1 MKDPTNIMSTDLT
14 QDSLEHDPGLGNPI
28 RRQARMRPAR
38 LRWGTG
44 AAASLLVIA
53 LGVMHLTLDG
63 LTGVLVPLQP
73 VLADRIGA
81 DPATLGL
88 LVALALASASL
99 AQPVTARMAM
109 RLGEGRAAVA
119 GTLLAAAG
127 YGSLPAVTST
137 TAAAVAVVVGGFGSA
152 LFHPGA
158 GAMVARAAPPG
169 REALPLA
176 VFSAV
181 GTAGA
186 ALVPIVVLTGV
197 DTLGAAAALP
207 VVAVLVAVTAGL
219 LFSRTARTGR
229 ARPARDRDVSGALPR
244 GRPRRSSS
252 VLVPVALGALISLM
266 GVTVSATAPMLLAR
280 TVDATDPLL
289 GYTVAVYSAAGALGG
304 IAFALWARRTRL
316 TTVLFVAVGV
326 GVLASLALPH
336 VAAPISPVVMLA
348 AGAGLS
354 GTLPLLVTL
363 AKRRGESSAVAAVG
377 WILGLAAGL
386 GGLGYAG
393 IGILQA
399 ILGYESALTLTV
411 AVAGVLALLLITRVH
426 DRDIDPDDHMHAA
439 ITSCGCGSCGL
450 THDDR
455 RRRPA

>member
-1 MKDPTNIMSTDLT
+1 MSTDRT
-14 QDSLEHDPGLGNPI
+14 QDSLEHDPGPGTPTG
-28 RRQARMRPAR
+28 RRARRRPAR
-38 LRWGTG
+38 LRRGTG

-53 LGVMHLTLDG
+53 LGVMHLALDG

-81 DPATLGL
+81 DTATLGL

-99 AQPVTARMAM
+99 LQPVTARMAM
-109 RLGEGRAAVA
+109 RWGDGRAAVA

-127 YGSLPAVTST
+127 YGALPAVAST
-137 TAAAVAVVVGGFGSA
+137 TAAAVAVVVGGLGSA

-207 VVAVLVAVTAGL
+207 VAAVLVAVTAGL
-219 LFSRTARTGR
+219 LFSRTSHAGR
-229 ARPARDRDVSGALPR
+229 ARPAPDRDASGASS
-244 GRPRRSSS
+244 GRPPRRSSS
-252 VLVPVALGALISLM
+252 PVLVPVALSALISLT
-266 GVTVSATAPMLLAR
+266 GVTVNATAPLLLAR

-289 GYTVAVYSAAGALGG
+289 GYTVAAFSAAGALGG
-304 IAFALWARRTRL
+304 IALALWARRTRL
-316 TTVLFVAVGV
+316 TTVLLAAVGV

-336 VAAPISPVVMLA
+336 VAAPMSPLVMLA

-354 GTLPLLVTL
+354 GTLPLLVTV
-363 AKRRGESSAVAAVG
+363 ARRRGETSAAAAVAR
-377 WILGLAAGL
+377 ILGLAAGL

-399 ILGYESALTLTV
+399 VLGYGSALTLTA

-426 DRDIDPDDHMHAA
+426 DCDIDPDDHLHAA

-450 THDDR
+450 AHDDCQPQ
-455 RRRPA
+455 PA